1 MTDQHDPV
9 DEWLERDVKPLL
21 PPTGTLDRIR
31 HRARRRKRNQA
42 LMAAAGC
49 AVVVAGV
56 ATAPQLAAAFR
67 GAPAPVYASHP
78 GAASE
83 KLPSVSSPSG
93 GSTSAP
99 EATHATRIPPQHILL
114 SPGPVASAPVPS
126 HFRPTSVTFAGTGS
140 GGVVGA
146 VIGQAGPPC
155 YTQFC
160 TSLAQTPNYGGK
172 WFGLAAP
179 ETGGPNGST
188 GVSQVRFAD
197 LKHGWA
203 FGPALWQTST
213 GGWPWHPENTYGQ
226 RVIDL
231 EATRQRAFAV
241 FATCTGGGAEYA
253 GGCTS
258 FRLYTSAPGSS
269 TWTPVTVPAA
279 FQVMKSTGSSSVSL
293 VIAGGTTG
301 YLLTPSGQVLSGPV
315 SGGSWTLDSQ
325 APCQQGS
332 ARLAAG
338 QSLLLACTSGQ
349 QTTIYGSASGATWKR
364 VGTVTTPGAAD
375 AVSSDSTGHVVL
387 ATTEGLYYSVN
398 GGGKWQAASVA
409 GAPGGGFSYV
419 GMTNSSQGVAL
430 PADATLGEIFV
441 TSDGGRTW
449 TASPVRG

>member
-1 MTDQHDPV
+1 VTDQHDPV
-9 DEWLERDVKPLL
+9 DEWLERDVRPLL
-21 PPTGTLDRIR
+21 PPSGTLDRIR

-42 LMAAAGC
+42 LLAAAGC

-56 ATAPQLAAAFR
+56 ATAPQIASALHNP
-67 GAPAPVYASHP
+67 PAGRPVASALP
-78 GAASE
+78 PTAKE
-83 KLPSVSSPSG
+83 LPSAGPASG
-93 GSTSAP
+93 TSAP
-99 EATHATRIPPQHILL
+99 EATHAIRIPAPHIGL
-114 SPGPVASAPVPS
+114 SPGPVASDPVPS

-155 YTQFC
+155 ATRFC
-160 TSLAQTPNYGGK
+160 TSLAQTPDYGGK

-179 ETGGPNGST
+179 ETGAPNGST
-188 GVSQVRFAD
+188 GVSQIRFAD

-213 GGWPWHPENTYGQ
+213 GGWPWHPENTYGL

-241 FATCTGGGAEYA
+241 FAACTGSGTDYA

-258 FRLYTSAPGSS
+258 FRLYTSATGSS

-315 SGGSWTLDSQ
+315 AGGSWTLDSQ
-325 APCQQGS
+325 APCPQGS
-332 ARLAAG
+332 AQLAAG

-349 QTTIYGSASGATWKR
+349 QTTIYGSASGAAWQR
-364 VGTVTTPGAAD
+364 VGTVTTPGAANS
-375 AVSSDSTGHVVL
+375 VSSDSTGHVVL

-398 GGGKWQAASVA
+398 GGGKWQAAAVA
-409 GAPGGGFSYV
+409 AAPAGGFRYV
-419 GMTNSSQGVAL
+419 GMTNSAQGVAL

-449 TASPVRG
+449 TASPVKG

>member
-1 MTDQHDPV
+1 VTDQHDPV
-9 DEWLERDVKPLL
+9 DEWLERDVRPLL

-42 LMAAAGC
+42 LLAAAGC
-49 AVVVAGV
+49 AVVVAGI
-56 ATAPQLAAAFR
+56 ATAPQIASALHNP
-67 GAPAPVYASHP
+67 PAGRPVASSLPPTAKKVPSP
-78 GAASE
+78 G
-83 KLPSVSSPSG
+83 P
-93 GSTSAP
+93 GSNTSAP
-99 EATHATRIPPQHILL
+99 QATHATLTPAQHIRL
-114 SPGPVASAPVPS
+114 SPGPVASDPVPS

-155 YTQFC
+155 ATQFC
-160 TSLAQTPNYGGK
+160 TSLAQTPDYGGK

-213 GGWPWHPENTYGQ
+213 GGWPWHPENTHGL
-226 RVIDL
+226 RVIGL

-241 FATCTGGGAEYA
+241 FAACTGSGTDYA

-258 FRLYTSAPGSS
+258 FRLYTSATGSS
-269 TWTPVTVPAA
+269 MWTPVTVPAA
-279 FQVMKSTGSSSVSL
+279 FQVMKPTGASSVSL

-315 SGGSWTLDSQ
+315 SGGPWALDSQ

-332 ARLAAG
+332 AQLAAG

-364 VGTVTTPGAAD
+364 VGAVTTPGTAD
-375 AVSSDSTGHVVL
+375 SVSSDSTGHVVL
-387 ATTEGLYYSVN
+387 ATTQGLDYSVN

-449 TASPVRG
+449 SASPVTG